1 MAQTQEKTLTE
12 SRMLDVLK
20 HTATLKPPEAKRTLE
35 QLQSRRVELKAGE
48 RFELALLLSRDGM
61 DDRALKQSL
70 QLLKRLASEAGEASV
85 LALLALQRQ
94 SLEREQRYRM
104 ERQNSAELEKKIE
117 HLKGL
122 ERELD
127 ETNKRMEEPLTP
139 KTEQAK

>member
-1 MAQTQEKTLTE
+1 M
-12 SRMLDVLK
+12 
-20 HTATLKPPEAKRTLE
+20 P
-35 QLQSRRVELKAGE
+35 
-48 RFELALLLSRDGM
+48 FALLLSRDGM